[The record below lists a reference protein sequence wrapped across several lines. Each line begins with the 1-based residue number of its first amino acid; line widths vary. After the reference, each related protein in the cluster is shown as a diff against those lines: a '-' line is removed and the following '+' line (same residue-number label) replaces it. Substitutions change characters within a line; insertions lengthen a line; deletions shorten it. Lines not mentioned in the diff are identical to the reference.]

1 MILSKK
7 KMMVMVTRKVAKSD
21 MANLFQIKFCR
32 RLVSLFFIL
41 LIGSAG
47 FVFSQD
53 KTKAKNAVYAEG
65 ATRGP
70 VYSINYDRIFR
81 QGEKLAYSFRA
92 GFSIYNSTVSFPV
105 GINFITG
112 LNEHHAEFSLAVIPY
127 IDYDVHL
134 VGSNDT
140 ESDKYIFVNPSIG
153 YRYQKKEGGFFLK
166 AAAGPS
172 IYLDPP
178 SNDFWNMDPKL
189 YAFGSIGLGISF

>member
-1 MILSKK
+1 ML
-7 KMMVMVTRKVAKSD
+7 R
-21 MANLFQIKFCR
+21 LFQANFYR
-32 RLVSLFFIL
+32 RLYSLFFIL
-41 LIGSAG
+41 LTGSSG

-53 KTKAKNAVYAEG
+53 RTKAKNAVYAEG

-92 GFSIYNSTVSFPV
+92 GFSIYNNTVSFPV

-112 LNEHHAEFSLAVIPY
+112 MNEHHAEFSLTVIPY

-134 VGSNDT
+134 VGSNNT

-153 YRYQKKEGGFFLK
+153 YRYQKKEGGIFLK
-166 AAAGPS
+166 AAVGPS
-172 IYLDPP
+172 IFLDPP

-189 YAFGSIGLGISF
+189 YIFGSIGLGISF